1 MRPDTDGDG
10 IGNEADPDDDNDG
23 IPDIDDPERL
33 EAMAVDTDGDGLDD
47 AVDPDDDNDGVDD
60 AFPLDAAESVD
71 TDDDGTGNNADTD
84 DDGDGVDDVD
94 DLFPLDSTESEDTDG
109 DGISNNADEDDDGDG
124 LSDVDE
130 TTSYLTDPLDADT
143 DDDGVNDGAEIQ
155 QASDPCDASSVD
167 PGPGRLRNIATRGLV
182 LQGDDVLIGGFI
194 VAGEAKQILV
204 RVRGPSLADFG
215 VAGVLSN
222 PSVELYDQ
230 TGQFLQANDDWQ
242 DHPDAGAV

>member
-1 MRPDTDGDG
+1 MRTWSSTSTRPDTDGDG

-23 IPDIDDPERL
+23 VDD
-33 EAMAVDTDGDGLDD
+33 
-47 AVDPDDDNDGVDD
+47 VDD

-84 DDGDGVDDVD
+84 DDG
-94 DLFPLDSTESEDTDG
+94 
-109 DGISNNADEDDDGDG
+109 
-124 LSDVDE
+124 
-130 TTSYLTDPLDADT
+130 
-143 DDDGVNDGAEIQ
+143 VNDGAEIQ
-155 QASDPCDASSVD
+155 QASDPRDASSVD

-204 RVRGPSLADFG
+204 RVRGLSLADFG